1 MAEITILDKSSTVEG
16 GKVIRTKVTEEHL
29 SLQDL
34 YQAKQNLNHQK
45 QGLMQ
50 QMTQMKERLLVI
62 EEQDKEN
69 DEFIQILEKQFKE
82 DA

>member
-1 MAEITILDKSSTVEG
+1 MAERNVLDKNSKVEG
-16 GKVIRTKVTEEHL
+16 NKVVLTKLTEEHL

-45 QGLMQ
+45 QGIMQ
-50 QMTQMKERLLVI
+50 QMTQLKERLLVI

-69 DEFIQILEKQFKE
+69 DEFIQLLEKQQM
-82 DA
+82 